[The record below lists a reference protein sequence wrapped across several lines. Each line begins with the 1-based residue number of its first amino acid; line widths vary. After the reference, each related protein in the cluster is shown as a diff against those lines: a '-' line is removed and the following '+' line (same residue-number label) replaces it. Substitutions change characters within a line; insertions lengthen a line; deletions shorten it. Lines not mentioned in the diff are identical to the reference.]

1 MDCVLKFLIDLLVL
15 GPVRQ
20 IQDVFLLTLNVTTE
34 YNYTE
39 PALLTGLLMNILS
52 VPLTLLTRDLIY
64 LQKKRKCASKEFKD
78 YPIHIVEVNQSMH
91 DICQLY
97 GIRLKYLYKLNKMS
111 ADHVPTQGEILR
123 IR

>member
-20 IQDVFLLTLNVTTE
+20 IQYVFLLTLNVAAE

-52 VPLTLLTRDLIY
+52 VPLALLTGPKIRKLI
-64 LQKKRKCASKEFKD
+64 QNMDRF
-78 YPIHIVEVNQSMH
+78 I
-91 DICQLY
+91 
-97 GIRLKYLYKLNKMS
+97 
-111 ADHVPTQGEILR
+111 
-123 IR
+123 